1 MAGVKKCYCF
11 LKFFLIIFT
20 NHDEDTAR
28 GIKER
33 VFIVK
38 ILQCKEV
45 LECIK

>member
-1 MAGVKKCYCF
+1 MLLF
-11 LKFFLIIFT
+11 FEIFLIIIT
-20 NHDEDTAR
+20 KHDEDTAR
-28 GIKER
+28 GIKDR